1 MLIQPPVQSATQVA
15 TFVSSMSATGVEQPV
30 VRAGIM
36 PVDESKPD
44 AAAQNPLRNFQLEE
58 SPSRAGKAATGK
70 DAAPS
75 GEAGQKDSALTASPK
90 NEAARQ
96 QEQVEAD
103 RVVIEQLKA
112 RDREVRVHEAA
123 HAAVGGQYA
132 GSPSLQY
139 TRGPDGKN
147 YATGGEV
154 GISTSA
160 VSGDPQATIEKARVI
175 RAAALAPAQPS
186 SQDRRVAAEA
196 AQMEVEARTELQAME
211 AEQQIAA
218 EKARA
223 AKREEEQARKAAEEE
238 TVAPVEEEVAAE
250 ETKPE
255 KPVIQAVTPAVSQD
269 EDSSSSDEET
279 EEKPAEEPRPNARQ
293 QLEKILLG
301 SRGLLVDANQLGL
314 VDPRNPFGQSGYLD
328 VLA

>member
-15 TFVSSMSATGVEQPV
+15 TFVNSMSATGVEQPV

-44 AAAQNPLRNFQLEE
+44 PAAQNPLRNFQLEE
-58 SPSRAGKAATGK
+58 NPSRAGKAATGK
-70 DAAPS
+70 DATPS
-75 GEAGQKDSALTASPK
+75 GEAGQKDSAQTATPK
-90 NEAARQ
+90 SEAARE

-175 RAAALAPAQPS
+175 RAAAMAPAQPS
-186 SQDRRVAAEA
+186 AQDRRVAAEA
-196 AQMEVEARTELQAME
+196 TQMEVEARTELLTME
-211 AEQQIAA
+211 AKEQLAA

-223 AKREEEQARKAAEEE
+223 EKLDEEKTRKAAEEE
-238 TVAPVEEEVAAE
+238 TAAPVEEDVAAE
-250 ETKPE
+250 QAKPE
-255 KPVIQAVTPAVSQD
+255 KPVIQAVRPAASQD
-269 EDSSSSDEET
+269 EDSARTDEET
-279 EEKPAEEPRPNARQ
+279 REEPASEPRPNARQ

>member
-15 TFVSSMSATGVEQPV
+15 TFVNSMSATGVEQPV

-58 SPSRAGKAATGK
+58 NPSRAGKAATGK
-70 DAAPS
+70 DATPS
-75 GEAGQKDSALTASPK
+75 GEAGQKDSAQTATPK
-90 NEAARQ
+90 SEAARE
-96 QEQVEAD
+96 QEQVEVD

-139 TRGPDGKN
+139 THGPDGKN

-175 RAAALAPAQPS
+175 RAAAMAPAQPS
-186 SQDRRVAAEA
+186 AQDRRVAAEA
-196 AQMEVEARTELQAME
+196 TQMEVEARTEMLTME
-211 AEQQIAA
+211 AKEQLAA

-223 AKREEEQARKAAEEE
+223 EKLDEEKTRKAPEESA
-238 TVAPVEEEVAAE
+238 APVEEDVAAE
-250 ETKPE
+250 QAKPE
-255 KPVIQAVTPAVSQD
+255 KPVIQAVRPAASQD
-269 EDSSSSDEET
+269 EDSARTDEET
-279 EEKPAEEPRPNARQ
+279 KEEPASEPRPNARQ

-314 VDPRNPFGQSGYLD
+314 VDPGNPFGQSGYLD

>member
-15 TFVSSMSATGVEQPV
+15 TFVNSMSATGVEQPV

-44 AAAQNPLRNFQLEE
+44 PAAQNPLRNFQLEE
-58 SPSRAGKAATGK
+58 NPSRAGKAATGK
-70 DAAPS
+70 DATPS
-75 GEAGQKDSALTASPK
+75 GEAGQKDSTQTATPK
-90 NEAARQ
+90 SEAARE

-175 RAAALAPAQPS
+175 RAAAMAPAQPS
-186 SQDRRVAAEA
+186 AQDRRVAAEA
-196 AQMEVEARTELQAME
+196 TQMEVEARTELLTME
-211 AEQQIAA
+211 AKEQLAA
-218 EKARA
+218 EKARVE
-223 AKREEEQARKAAEEE
+223 KLDEEKTRKAAEEE
-238 TVAPVEEEVAAE
+238 TAAPVEEDVAAE
-250 ETKPE
+250 QAKPE
-255 KPVIQAVTPAVSQD
+255 KPVIQAVRPAASQD
-269 EDSSSSDEET
+269 EDSARTDEET
-279 EEKPAEEPRPNARQ
+279 REEPASEPRPNARQ

-314 VDPRNPFGQSGYLD
+314 VDPGNPFGQSGYLD

>member
-15 TFVSSMSATGVEQPV
+15 TFVNSMSATGVEQPV

-44 AAAQNPLRNFQLEE
+44 AAAQNPLRNFQLEDR
-58 SPSRAGKAATGK
+58 SSSAGNAGAEK
-70 DAAPS
+70 DATAS
-75 GEAGQKDSALTASPK
+75 GEARQKDSTQTPSPK
-90 NEAARQ
+90 TDAARE

-112 RDREVRVHEAA
+112 RDREVRLHEAA

-154 GISTSA
+154 GISTSP

-186 SQDRRVAAEA
+186 AQDRRVAAEA
-196 AQMEVEARTELQAME
+196 AQMEVEARTDLLAME
-211 AEQQIAA
+211 AQEQMAA

-223 AKREEEQARKAAEEE
+223 DQREEEKARKLAEEE
-238 TVAPVEEEVAAE
+238 TAEPVEEDAAVE
-250 ETKPE
+250 DPKPE
-255 KPVIQAVTPAVSQD
+255 KPVIQVAAPAVNQ
-269 EDSSSSDEET
+269 EEEGARADEEA
-279 EEKPAEEPRPNARQ
+279 EEEPVEEPRPNARQ

-301 SRGLLVDANQLGL
+301 SRGLLVDANRLGL
-314 VDPRNPFGQSGYLD
+314 VDPRNPFGESGYLD